1 MTLLTN
7 YLNFAN
13 FYVSKSYTEKRRE
26 LATQTRNFQ
35 GKVSK
40 GMVNKRNQIIQFTTL
55 FSHSNNV
62 SA

>member
-13 FYVSKSYTEKRRE
+13 FYVSKSNTEKRRE

-40 GMVNKRNQIIQFTTL
+40 GMVNKRKQIIQFTTL

-62 SA
+62 PA

>member
-13 FYVSKSYTEKRRE
+13 FFVSKSNTEKRRE

-40 GMVNKRNQIIQFTTL
+40 GMVNKRKQIIQFTTL
-55 FSHSNNV
+55 FSHSDNV
-62 SA
+62 CA